1 MMFVLDALFSNLLV
15 LIKITIVADYPC
27 SISDRGRTGR
37 KKSRELQVSF
47 YRLVI

>member
-1 MMFVLDALFSNLLV
+1 MMFVLDALFTNLLV

-37 KKSRELQVSF
+37 KKVENYKCPSTGW
-47 YRLVI
+47 